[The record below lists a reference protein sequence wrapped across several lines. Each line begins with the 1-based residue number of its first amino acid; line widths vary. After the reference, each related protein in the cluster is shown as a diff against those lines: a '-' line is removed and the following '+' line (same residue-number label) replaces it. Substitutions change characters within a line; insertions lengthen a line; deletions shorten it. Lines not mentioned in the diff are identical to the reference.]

1 MVASCVMI
9 AALLPTIL
17 AGGLTGLMFVGIV
30 WPMVFAFIASL
41 IVSIPLIPLIP
52 LIAAFVLKPPQAQRQ
67 RRTWFQKLMLPFQD
81 GFQRLE
87 QGYGW
92 LLDR

>member
-17 AGGLTGLMFVGIV
+17 TGGLTGLMFVGIV

-41 IVSIPLIPLIP
+41 IVSITLIP
-52 LIAAFVLKPPQAQRQ
+52 LIAAFVLKPPQEQRQ
-67 RRTWFQKLMLPFQD
+67 RRTWFQKLMLPFQA